1 MAEQMFPVLKEE
13 CPVSISTQTS
23 NCYDIVLDEDIQQPH
38 YYRNAFQALR
48 EAREGDLVRIFICS
62 SGGSLSSAIQFKN
75 YIDECQGHVVAI
87 VDGEAY
93 SAASMIAL
101 CAHEIHVKPFS
112 TWMLHSASFG
122 AIGNT
127 ENVKAQVDFTAKH
140 ADAFM
145 EEVYKDFVSSEELN
159 DIRRGVEIWL
169 DAEQVNERL
178 SKKFSKFEDDYE
190 GQDQISIDD
199 IIASAAEDAAEKTMK
214 KILAKFDLT
223 EKVKP
228 VKSAR
233 KKVESKLSS
242 PEMNLDPIVIASV
255 GAFNSAELSKLET
268 LSQVEHAVN

>member
-1 MAEQMFPVLKEE
+1 MSEQIIPLMKDE
-13 CPVSISTQTS
+13 CPVNVSTRS
-23 NCYDIVLDEDIQQPH
+23 YNCYDIILDEDIKQPY

-48 EAREGDLVRIFICS
+48 EAQEGDVVRIFICT

-93 SAASMIAL
+93 SAGSLIAL

-145 EEVYKDFVSSEELN
+145 EEVYRDFVTPEELS

-169 DAEQVNERL
+169 DADQVNERL
-178 SKKFSKFEDDYE
+178 ERKFTKMNEEFE
-190 GQDQISIDD
+190 
-199 IIASAAEDAAEKTMK
+199 IASQDHKSLDELIADAVESTLHKVLDDREKKAAQKQKRERSKVPLIAEDELMG
-214 KILAKFDLT
+214 
-223 EKVKP
+223 
-228 VKSAR
+228 
-233 KKVESKLSS
+233 ESKT
-242 PEMNLDPIVIASV
+242 IK
-255 GAFNSAELSKLET
+255 FNS
-268 LSQVEHAVN
+268 

>member
-1 MAEQMFPVLKEE
+1 MAEQMFPVMKEE
-13 CPVSISTQTS
+13 CPVSVSTQTS

-75 YIDECQGHVVAI
+75 YIDECQGHVIAI

-145 EEVYKDFVSSEELN
+145 EEVYRDFVTPEELN

-169 DAEQVNERL
+169 DSEQVNERL
-178 SKKFSKFEDDYE
+178 GRKFSKLEEEYE
-190 GQDQISIDD
+190 QQEIKSIDEIVAKAVEEGSQKVID
-199 IIASAAEDAAEKTMK
+199 RLLK
-214 KILAKFDLT
+214 KFDLVA
-223 EKVKP
+223 KAPKP
-228 VKSAR
+228 AR
-233 KKVESKLSS
+233 KKIENKIDNVVLENVE
-242 PEMNLDPIVIASV
+242 
-255 GAFNSAELSKLET
+255 GFNKMEEIF
-268 LSQVEHAVN
+268 Q